1 MLEKD
6 VLIKY
11 RIIYSMLKIV
21 INVYINQ
28 DDNIVKINNL
38 SLGIIECLK
47 LKSKEWEKI
56 DKGTLKKLIK

>member
-1 MLEKD
+1 
-6 VLIKY
+6 
-11 RIIYSMLKIV
+11 MLKIV

-56 DKGTLKKLIK
+56 DKGALKKLIK